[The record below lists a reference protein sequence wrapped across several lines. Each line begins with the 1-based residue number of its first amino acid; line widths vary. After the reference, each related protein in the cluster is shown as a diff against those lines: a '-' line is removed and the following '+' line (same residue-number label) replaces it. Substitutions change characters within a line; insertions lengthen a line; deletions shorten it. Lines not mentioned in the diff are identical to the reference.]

1 MKQWYVGVNDYHH
14 FAYVS
19 LETIPNFYHY
29 LDYVITRICD
39 IFTFR
44 GWFHQYIHIPIFN
57 WCESK
62 RKVIQV
68 IHLPYYT
75 AKRMFPSNFE
85 DTNDFL
91 SLEGTITDDDVLK
104 FFEKRKKLELM
115 DEEFTKIYKKVEE
128 YNNGKYVE
136 YI

>member
-1 MKQWYVGVNDYHH
+1 
-14 FAYVS
+14 
-19 LETIPNFYHY
+19 
-29 LDYVITRICD
+29 
-39 IFTFR
+39 
-44 GWFHQYIHIPIFN
+44 
-57 WCESK
+57 
-62 RKVIQV
+62 
-68 IHLPYYT
+68 
-75 AKRMFPSNFE
+75 MFPSNFE